1 MFSGLA
7 YTSEIKHRTHYVI
20 VMGWV
25 QSMLGSSFFSLFGWL
40 GSVGH
45 VESTAYLHISN
56 NNNNNSVS
64 DSNGKY
70 IYTLIPLNRFIFR
83 HHGNQI

>member
-25 QSMLGSSFFSLFGWL
+25 QSMLGSSFFHFL
-40 GSVGH
+40 VGLVQSGMSKVPH
-45 VESTAYLHISN
+45 
-56 NNNNNSVS
+56 
-64 DSNGKY
+64 
-70 IYTLIPLNRFIFR
+70 IYTYQITITTIRYPTAMGNIFT
-83 HHGNQI
+83 H